1 MKRFLAVLV
10 LVAGA
15 QICAPVAA
23 QHFDIWDF
31 ISHPRTVRYDE
42 TTPITATIA
51 EANGRVY
58 LPVAVREQV
67 DDFFPMISAKVA
79 LLSHVPSPN
88 PITQAALATA
98 IPSGDSA
105 QRELRYMA
113 MFKREVQLGYSTLP
127 PQIPGWVNQYNLPEL
142 WRNWIDFG
150 VSEFLSACHL
160 RAEKM
165 ADIMGVLNA
174 KRMMSLGADID
185 FVRDSAQVA
194 LDEVQGFMLTSGRQN
209 INLQTRPGKTA
220 RFYAPLT
227 TLSMSSA
234 ERISVGTAGTATI
247 HITGKSLPTLIS
259 LGGATPI
266 VLEPNG
272 NRSLTAAEVARG
284 VKVWVQAVPT
294 VTTHVANQTLGVA
307 VVQSVSFAFA
317 GENLTYAVA
326 SSQPSVCTV
335 RLSETAG
342 TAVLTG
348 VRAGNATITITATN
362 SSGSAVISFVATV
375 GAD

>member
-1 MKRFLAVLV
+1 MKRFLVVLL
-10 LVAGA
+10 LVASFVFA
-15 QICAPVAA
+15 NDASA
-23 QHFDIWDF
+23 QHFDIWDW
-31 ISHPRTVRYDE
+31 ITDPQAVRYDN
-42 TTPITATIA
+42 THPITRAIA
-51 EANGRVY
+51 LSNSRLY
-58 LPVAVREQV
+58 LPVAIREQV
-67 DDFFPMISAKVA
+67 DDFFPMVSAKIALLAYDASRDGPTHA
-79 LLSHVPSPN
+79 LLSRAVP
-88 PITQAALATA
+88 T
-98 IPSGDSA
+98 GDTA
-105 QRELRYMA
+105 QREVRYMA
-113 MFKREVQLGYSTLP
+113 AFKREVQLGYASLPQLLSTWLDFTGYDP
-127 PQIPGWVNQYNLPEL
+127 IWRVTVEYEVSAWLGKCSVRAKQIVTQMTLME
-142 WRNWIDFG
+142 
-150 VSEFLSACHL
+150 S
-160 RAEKM
+160 
-165 ADIMGVLNA
+165 
-174 KRMMSLGADID
+174 KRMIALASDVD
-185 FVRDSAQVA
+185 FVRDSAQVK
-194 LDEVQGFMLTSGRQN
+194 LNEVPGFMLTSGRQN

-220 RFYAPLT
+220 RFYSPLT

-307 VVQSVSFAFA
+307 VIQSVSYAFE

-348 VRAGNATITITATN
+348 VRAGNSTITITATN
-362 SSGSAVISFVATV
+362 SSGSAVISFIATV
-375 GAD
+375 Q